1 MNPRKIPALLLT
13 TGRLLAC
20 AAALITTAVAQSTST
35 GTIEGRVL
43 NTTTSSYI
51 NNARVTVEGTT
62 LETYTNQSGE
72 YRLINVPPGAARLTV
87 LFSGLPPQNET
98 VTVAAGQTVQQNFFL
113 VLEQKSANQAARDL
127 GTVVQLDQFTVGTTR
142 ETNATNIATNEQ
154 RFASNIKN
162 VVSSDAFGD
171 VTEGNVGEFVKYL
184 PGITVDYVAADVRT
198 ISVRGFA
205 DNFTNVTSD
214 GARMASS
221 ASGSTIRTFELEQ
234 VSINNVSRVEVT
246 KVPTPDQAAD
256 SLGGSVNMVSRS
268 AFESATTQFKY
279 RFYTSFNSEDYQ
291 VFKKTPGPGNKDT
304 FKVLPGFDFNYI
316 APLSKTFGLVINGL
330 SSNQFNEQH
339 RAQPTWRFVGAGA
352 TVTNPYLRQFQVQD
366 GPKNT
371 FRDSFS
377 IKADWKPARYHVISA
392 SAQVNYYHSFFAN
405 RNTNFDVGSSEVPTP
420 ATGTPLTFGPS
431 FAYGATGRGT
441 VTQGGSFRD
450 KYGATR
456 ATNLNHT
463 YKGREWEI
471 DSGLN
476 ASISKTWYRT
486 NARGHFSGVNTSL
499 VGVSRVLYDGIT
511 YPVPAKFTALDS
523 AGVPIDY
530 NNPANYRLTT
540 LGNTPV
546 DARDEFR
553 AGRVNV
559 KRALSFLPVEATLKI
574 GGLMQK
580 QKRDITS
587 HNESTT
593 FVGRDG
599 VANTADDSLAPYV
612 DTKYLGQDNGYGF
625 TRLPFGDAYRLWEE
639 TKTNPGYFSTT
650 PAQAV
655 TNETNRINGSL
666 QFAEKITAG
675 YAQFEGRFFKN
686 RLGVVTGV
694 RYEKTED
701 TGRGPLVDPDA
712 PFVRGADGKFTLVNG
727 ARVRKTEAGAAGSLQ
742 ELALIRRERAAFADR
757 SYDGYYPSL
766 HTTFNVTD
774 NVLFRAAFAKTF
786 GRPDLGSIIPN
797 TTIDEN
803 DNPNPP
809 AGSPPGTITFTN
821 SGLRPYSAKN
831 YDFSLEYYF
840 PKGGLISA
848 GVFRKDL
855 RDFFGS
861 INTVATAAV
870 LDQLGLDQRYV
881 GWTVNSRLNVGSAR
895 IDGAEF
901 NYMQPLSSIEFLP
914 RWGRFFNFSASGS
927 ILHLQ
932 GANGAD
938 FNRFIPKSGSM
949 GLTFSR
955 KPVVLMVKYNY
966 RGRQRNSAQS
976 GTAPNAFEYYDSRY
990 NIDVNAEY
998 TFSRRVTIFANARN
1012 ILNTP
1017 QDLERYS
1024 PETPGYTHTYRT
1036 EEFGVQFAL
1045 GVKGTF

>member
-1 MNPRKIPALLLT
+1 MNQTKLLT
-13 TGRLLAC
+13 TLGRACFALAGLFL
-20 AAALITTAVAQSTST
+20 AGLAPAQSAST

-43 NTTTSSYI
+43 NVTTSQYI
-51 NNARVTVEGTT
+51 NNARVTIDGTA
-62 LETYTNQSGE
+62 LETFTNQSGE
-72 YRLINVPPGAARLTV
+72 FRLINVPPGTAKLKV
-87 LFSGLPPQNET
+87 LFSGLPAQAET
-98 VTVAAGQTVQQNFFL
+98 ITVAAGQTVLQNFFL
-113 VLEQKSANQAARDL
+113 TASQSSANQTAKDM
-127 GTVVQLDQFTVGTTR
+127 GDIIKLDAFTVGTSR

-154 RFASNIKN
+154 RFAPNIKN

-184 PGITVDYVAADVRT
+184 PGVTVDYVAADVRT

-279 RFYTSFNSEDYQ
+279 RLYTSFNSEDYQ
-291 VFKKTPGPGNKDT
+291 VFKKTPGPGNEKT

-316 APLSKTFGLVINGL
+316 APLSKTFGLVVNGL

-339 RAQPTWRFVGAGA
+339 RSQPTWRFVGAGA
-352 TVTNPYLRQFQVQD
+352 TVANPYLRQYQVQD

-377 IKADWKPARYHVISA
+377 IKADWKPARYHVLSA
-392 SAQVNYYHSFFAN
+392 GAQVNYYHSFFAN

-420 ATGTPLTFGPS
+420 ATGTPLTFGRD
-431 FAYGATGRGT
+431 FTYGATGRGT

-456 ATNLNHT
+456 AANVNHT

-471 DSGLN
+471 ESGLN
-476 ASISKTWYRT
+476 GSISKTWYRT
-486 NARGHFSGVNTSL
+486 SERGHFSGVNTSL
-499 VGVSRVLYDGIT
+499 QGVSRVLYDGIT

-523 AGVPIDY
+523 AGAKIDY

-546 DARDEFR
+546 DARDQFTAARVNAKHAIPYLPFR
-553 AGRVNV
+553 ATV
-559 KRALSFLPVEATLKI
+559 KF
-574 GGLMQK
+574 GGLVQK

-593 FVGRDG
+593 FVGEDG
-599 VANTADDSLAPYV
+599 LANTADDSLAPYV
-612 DTKYLGQDNGYGF
+612 DTGYFGEDSGYGF
-625 TRLPFGDAYRLWEE
+625 RLPFGDAYKLWEK
-639 TKTNPGYFSTT
+639 TKANPSYFSTT

-666 QFAEKITAG
+666 QFSEKITAA
-675 YAQFEGRFFKN
+675 YTQFESRLLNN
-686 RLGVVTGV
+686 RLGIVTGV
-694 RYEKTED
+694 RFEKTDD
-701 TGRGPLVDPDA
+701 TGRGPLIDPDA

-727 ARVRKTEAGAAGSLQ
+727 ARVRKAEAGAAGSIQ
-742 ELALIRRERAAFADR
+742 ELALVRKERAAYAER

-774 NVLFRAAFAKTF
+774 NFLVRAAFAKTF

-821 SGLRPYSAKN
+821 SGLKPYSAKN
-831 YDFSLEYYF
+831 YDISLEYYF
-840 PKGGLISA
+840 PSGGLISG

-855 RDFFGS
+855 RDFFGAVNS
-861 INTVATAAV
+861 VATPAI

-901 NYMQPLSSIEFLP
+901 NYMQPLKVIAALGK
-914 RWGRFFNFSASGS
+914 WGQYLNFSASGS

-938 FNRFIPKSGSM
+938 FNRFIPKSGSA
-949 GLTFSR
+949 GLTFSK
-955 KPVVLMVKYNY
+955 KPLVLMVKYNY

-990 NIDVNAEY
+990 NIDLNAEY
-998 TFSRRVTIFANARN
+998 TFSKRVTVFANARN

-1024 PETPGYTHTYRT
+1024 PDTPGYTHTYRS
-1036 EEFGVQFAL
+1036 EEFGVQFAV

>member
-1 MNPRKIPALLLT
+1 MQPTNPLRAL
-13 TGRLLAC
+13 GRLCLALAGLC
-20 AAALITTAVAQSTST
+20 LPPIASAQSASS

-43 NTTTSSYI
+43 NVTTSQYI
-51 NNARVTVEGTT
+51 NNARVTVEGTKI
-62 LETYTNQSGE
+62 ETFTNQSGE
-72 YRLINVPPGAARLTV
+72 YRLINVPPGTAKLKV
-87 LFSGLPPQNET
+87 LFSGMPPQDET
-98 VTVAAGQTVQQNFFL
+98 VTVAAGQTVQQDFYL
-113 VLEQKSANQAARDL
+113 VFSKTTANQAAKDM
-127 GTVVQLDQFTVGTTR
+127 GDVVKLDAFTVATSR

-154 RFASNIKN
+154 RFAPNIKN

-184 PGITVDYVAADVRT
+184 PGVTVDYVAADVRT

-234 VSINNVSRVEVT
+234 VSINNISRIEVT

-268 AFESATTQFKY
+268 AFESTTTQFKY
-279 RFYTSFNSEDYQ
+279 RIYTSFNSEDYQ
-291 VFKKTPGPGNKDT
+291 VFKKTPGPGNEAT

-339 RAQPTWRFVGAGA
+339 RSQPTWRFVGAGA
-352 TVTNPYLRQFQVQD
+352 TVTNPYLRQYQVQD

-377 IKADWKPARYHVISA
+377 IKADWKPARYHVLSA

-405 RNTNFDVGSSEVPTP
+405 RNTNFDVGSSDVPTP
-420 ATGTPLTFGPS
+420 ATGTPLTFGPT

-456 ATNLNHT
+456 AANLNHT
-463 YKGREWEI
+463 YKGREWEVE
-471 DSGLN
+471 SGLN

-486 NARGHFSGVNTSL
+486 SERGHFSGVNTAL
-499 VGVSRVLYDGIT
+499 QGVSRVLYDGIT

-523 AGVPIDY
+523 TGTQIDY

-559 KRALSFLPVEATLKI
+559 KRALPFLPFEATMKI
-574 GGLMQK
+574 GGLIQK
-580 QKRDITS
+580 QKRDIKS
-587 HNESTT
+587 YNESTT
-593 FVGRDG
+593 FVGKDG
-599 VANTADDSLAPYV
+599 LANTADDSLAPYV
-612 DTKYLGQDNGYGF
+612 DTKYFGEDTGYGF
-625 TRLPFGDAYRLWEE
+625 RLPFGDAYKLWEV
-639 TKTNPGYFSTT
+639 TKTNPSYFSTT

-655 TNETNRINGSL
+655 TNETTRINGSL
-666 QFAEKITAG
+666 QFSEKITAA
-675 YAQFEGRFFKN
+675 YTQFESRLLNN
-686 RLGVVTGV
+686 RLGIVTGV
-694 RYEKTED
+694 RFEKTDD
-701 TGRGPLVDPDA
+701 TGRGPLIDPDA
-712 PFVRGADGKFTLVNG
+712 PFVRGADGKFTLVHG
-727 ARVRKTEAGAAGSLQ
+727 TRGRKPEAGTAGSLQ
-742 ELALIRRERAAFADR
+742 ELALTRKARASYAER

-774 NVLFRAAFAKTF
+774 NFLVRAAFAKTF

-809 AGSPPGTITFTN
+809 AGSPPGTITYTN
-821 SGLRPYSAKN
+821 SGLKPYSAKN
-831 YDFSLEYYF
+831 YDISAEYYF
-840 PKGGLISA
+840 PSGGLISA

-855 RDFFGS
+855 VDFFGA
-861 INTVATAAV
+861 INTVATPAI
-870 LDQLGLDQRYV
+870 LDALGLDQRYV

-901 NYMQPLSSIEFLP
+901 NYMQPLKAIAMLGT
-914 RWGRFFNFSASGS
+914 WGKYFNFSTSGS

-938 FNRFIPKSGSM
+938 FNRFIPKSGSA
-949 GLTFSR
+949 GLTFS
-955 KPVVLMVKYNY
+955 KNPLVLMLKYNY

-990 NIDVNAEY
+990 NIDLNAEY
-998 TFSRRVTIFANARN
+998 KFNKRVTVFANARN

-1024 PETPGYTHTYRT
+1024 PETPGYTHTYRS
-1036 EEFGVQFAL
+1036 EEFGVQFAV

>member
-1 MNPRKIPALLLT
+1 MTPNTTLRSLGQLGLALAGLFL
-13 TGRLLAC
+13 GHRASAQ
-20 AAALITTAVAQSTST
+20 AAAT
-35 GTIEGRVL
+35 GTVEGRVL
-43 NTTTSSYI
+43 NVTTSQYI

-62 LETYTNQSGE
+62 LETFTNQSGE
-72 YRLINVPPGAARLTV
+72 FRLINVPPGTAKLKV
-87 LFSGLPPQNET
+87 LFSGMPPQDET
-98 VTVAAGQTVQQNFFL
+98 VSVAAGQTVQQDFYL
-113 VLEQKSANQAARDL
+113 VFSKTNANQAAKDI
-127 GTVVQLDQFTVGTTR
+127 GDVVKLEAFAVTNTR

-154 RFASNIKN
+154 RFAPNIKN

-184 PGITVDYVAADVRT
+184 PGVTVDYVAADVRT

-234 VSINNVSRVEVT
+234 VSINNISRVEVT

-268 AFESATTQFKY
+268 AFESSGIQFKY
-279 RFYTSFNSEDYQ
+279 KLYTSFNSEDYQ
-291 VFKKTPGPGNKDT
+291 VFKKTAGPGNKPT
-304 FKVLPGFDFNYI
+304 QKVLPGFDFNYI

-339 RAQPTWRFVGAGA
+339 RSQPTWRFVGAGA
-352 TVTNPYLRQFQVQD
+352 TVTNPYLRQYQVQD

-377 IKADWKPARYHVISA
+377 IKADWKPARYHVLTVG
-392 SAQVNYYHSFFAN
+392 AQVNYYHSFFAN
-405 RNTNFDVGSSEVPTP
+405 RNTNFDIGSSEVPTP
-420 ATGTPLTFGPS
+420 ATGIPLTFGPA
-431 FAYGATGRGT
+431 FTYGATGRGT
-441 VTQGGSFRD
+441 VSQGSSFRD

-456 ATNLNHT
+456 AANLNHT

-486 NARGHFSGVNTSL
+486 SERGHFSGVNTNLQS
-499 VGVSRVLYDGIT
+499 VSRVNYDGIT
-511 YPVPAKFTALDS
+511 YPAPAKFTALDS
-523 AGVPIDY
+523 AGTQIDY
-530 NNPANYRLTT
+530 NNPANYRITT

-553 AGRVNV
+553 AGRLNA
-559 KRALSFLPVEATLKI
+559 KHAIPFLPFEATLKV
-574 GGLMQK
+574 GGLVQK
-580 QKRDITS
+580 QKRDIKS
-587 HNESTT
+587 YNESTT
-593 FVGRDG
+593 FVGKDG
-599 VANTADDSLAPYV
+599 IANTGDDSLLPYV
-612 DTKYLGQDNGYGF
+612 DTGYLGQDNGYGF
-625 TRLPFGDAYRLWEE
+625 TRLPFADAYKLWEE
-639 TKTNPGYFSTT
+639 TKTNPSYFSTT

-666 QFAEKITAG
+666 QFSEKVSAAYT
-675 YAQFEGRFFKN
+675 QFESRLLNN
-686 RLGVVTGV
+686 RLGLVGGV
-694 RYEKTED
+694 RFEKTDD
-701 TGRGPLVDPDA
+701 TGRGPLIDPDA
-712 PFVRGADGKFTLVNG
+712 PFVRGADGKFALVNG
-727 ARVRKTEAGAAGSLQ
+727 ARVRKAEAGAAGSLQ
-742 ELALIRRERAAFADR
+742 ELALVRKERAAYAER
-757 SYDGYYPSL
+757 TYDGYYPSL
-766 HTTFNVTD
+766 HATFNVTE
-774 NVLFRAAFAKTF
+774 NILVRAAFAKTF

-809 AGSPPGTITFTN
+809 AGSSPGSITYTN
-821 SGLRPYSAKN
+821 SGLKPYSAKN

-840 PKGGLISA
+840 PSGGLVSA

-855 RDFFGS
+855 TDFFGS
-861 INTVATAAV
+861 LNTVATPAI

-901 NYMQPLSSIEFLP
+901 NYMQPLKAIAALGN
-914 RWGRFFNFSASGS
+914 WGKYFNFSASGS
-927 ILHLQ
+927 VLHLQ

-955 KPVVLMVKYNY
+955 KPLVLMVKYNY
-966 RGRQRNSAQS
+966 RGRQRNSAQT

-990 NIDVNAEY
+990 NIDLNAEY
-998 TFSRRVTIFANARN
+998 TFTKRITVFANARN
-1012 ILNTP
+1012 VLNTP

-1024 PETPGYTHTYRT
+1024 PDTPGYTHTYRS
-1036 EEFGVQFAL
+1036 EEFGVQFAV

>member
-1 MNPRKIPALLLT
+1 MNPAQPLRSVGRACLALAVLC
-13 TGRLLAC
+13 LAHL
-20 AAALITTAVAQSTST
+20 APAQSTAT

-43 NTTTSSYI
+43 NVATGQYI
-51 NNARVTVEGTT
+51 NNARVTLEGTMV
-62 LETYTNQSGE
+62 ETFTNQSGE
-72 YRLINVPPGAARLTV
+72 FRLINVPPGAAKLKV
-87 LFSGLPPQNET
+87 LFSGLPPQGET
-98 VTVAAGQTVQQNFFL
+98 VTVAAGQTVQQDFFL
-113 VLEQKSANQAARDL
+113 LTTQSSANQAAKEMGD
-127 GTVVQLDQFTVGTTR
+127 VVKLDVFNVAATR

-154 RFASNIKN
+154 RFAPNIKN

-184 PGITVDYVAADVRT
+184 PGVTVDYVAADVRT

-234 VSINNVSRVEVT
+234 VSINNISRVEVT

-268 AFESATTQFKY
+268 AFESTGIQFKY
-279 RFYTSFNSEDYQ
+279 KIYTSFNSEDYQ
-291 VFKKTPGPGNKDT
+291 VFKKTPGPGDKET

-316 APLSKTFGLVINGL
+316 APLSKTFGIVINGL

-339 RAQPTWRFVGAGA
+339 RSQPTWRFVGAGA
-352 TVTNPYLRQFQVQD
+352 TVANPYLRQYQVQD

-371 FRDSFS
+371 FRDSVS
-377 IKADWKPARYHVISA
+377 VKADWKPARYHVLSA
-392 SAQVNYYHSFFAN
+392 GAQVNYYHSFFAN

-431 FAYGATGRGT
+431 FTYGATGRGT
-441 VTQGGSFRD
+441 VSQGASFRD

-456 ATNLNHT
+456 AANLNHS

-486 NARGHFSGVNTSL
+486 DARGHFSGVNTSL

-523 AGVPIDY
+523 AGTQIDY

-559 KRALSFLPVEATLKI
+559 KRAIPFLPFAATMKV
-574 GGLMQK
+574 GGLVQK

-587 HNESTT
+587 TNSSTT
-593 FVGRDG
+593 FVGKDG
-599 VANTADDSLAPYV
+599 VANTADDSLLPYV
-612 DTKYLGQDNGYGF
+612 DSKYLGQDNGYGF
-625 TRLPFGDAYRLWEE
+625 TRLPFGDAYKLWEE
-639 TKTNPGYFSTT
+639 TKTNPSYFSTT

-666 QFAEKITAG
+666 QFSEKVTAA
-675 YAQFEGRFFKN
+675 YAQFDSRLLNN
-686 RLGVVTGV
+686 RLGIVTGV
-694 RYEKTED
+694 RFEKTDD
-701 TGRGPLVDPDA
+701 TGRGPLIDPDA
-712 PFVRGADGKFTLVNG
+712 PFVRGADGKFVLVDG
-727 ARVRKTEAGAAGSLQ
+727 ARVRKPEAGAAGSIQ
-742 ELALIRRERAAFADR
+742 ELALTRKERASSAQR

-774 NVLFRAAFAKTF
+774 NFLVRAAFAKTF

-809 AGSPPGTITFTN
+809 PGSSPGNITYTN
-821 SGLRPYSAKN
+821 SGLKPYSAKN
-831 YDFSLEYYF
+831 YDFSIEYYF

-855 RDFFGS
+855 TDFFGS
-861 INTVATAAV
+861 INTAATPAI
-870 LDQLGLDQRYV
+870 LDALGLDQRYV
-881 GWTVNSRLNVGSAR
+881 GWNVSSRLNVGNAR
-895 IDGAEF
+895 IDGAEANF
-901 NYMQPLSSIEFLP
+901 MQPLTALGP
-914 RWGRFFNFSASGS
+914 WGKFFNFSASGS

-949 GLTFSR
+949 GLTFSK
-955 KPVVLMVKYNY
+955 KPLVLMVKYNY
-966 RGRQRNSAQS
+966 RGRQRNSAQT

-990 NIDVNAEY
+990 NIDLNAEY
-998 TFSRRVTIFANARN
+998 TFSRRLTVFANARN

-1024 PETPGYTHTYRT
+1024 PETPGYTHTFRS
-1036 EEFGVQFAL
+1036 EEFGIQFAV

>member
-1 MNPRKIPALLLT
+1 MNLNKLLRILTCVSFAL
-13 TGRLLAC
+13 GGLLAVG
-20 AAALITTAVAQSTST
+20 VARAQTVAT

-43 NTTTSSYI
+43 NVATGSYI
-51 NNARVTVEGTT
+51 NNARVTIDGTKVETF
-62 LETYTNQSGE
+62 TNQSGE
-72 YRLINVPPGAARLTV
+72 FRLINVPPGATKLRV
-87 LFSGLPPQNET
+87 LFSGLPPQIET
-98 VTVAAGQTVQQNFFL
+98 VTVSAGQTVQQDFFL
-113 VLEQKSANQAARDL
+113 TVSQSSANQTAKDI
-127 GTVVQLDQFTVGTTR
+127 GDVIKLDAFTVGTTR

-154 RFASNIKN
+154 RFAANIKN

-184 PGITVDYVAADVRT
+184 PGVTVDYVAADVRT

-279 RFYTSFNSEDYQ
+279 RIYTSFNSEDYQ
-291 VFKKTPGPGNKDT
+291 VFKRTPGPGNKDT

-316 APLSKTFGLVINGL
+316 APLSKTFGLVVNGL

-339 RAQPTWRFVGAGA
+339 RSQPTWRFVGAGA
-352 TVTNPYLRQFQVQD
+352 TVTNPYLRQYQVQD

-377 IKADWKPARYHVISA
+377 VKADWKPLRDHVISA

-420 ATGTPLTFGPS
+420 ATGTPLTFGRD

-456 ATNLNHT
+456 AANLNHT

-486 NARGHFSGVNTSL
+486 SERGHFSGVNTSL
-499 VGVSRVLYDGIT
+499 QGVSRVLYDGIT
-511 YPVPAKFTALDS
+511 YPVPAKFTAVDA
-523 AGVPIDY
+523 AGAAIDY

-553 AGRVNV
+553 AGRLNA
-559 KRALSFLPVEATLKI
+559 KHAIPFLPFEASLKL
-574 GGLMQK
+574 GGLVQK
-580 QKRDITS
+580 QKRDIKNI
-587 HNESTT
+587 NESTT
-593 FVGRDG
+593 FVGKDG
-599 VANTADDSLAPYV
+599 LANTADDSLTPYV
-612 DTKYLGQDNGYGF
+612 DTKYFGQDNGYGF
-625 TRLPFGDAYRLWEE
+625 RLPFGDAYRLWEE
-639 TKTNPGYFSTT
+639 TKANPSYFSTT

-666 QFAEKITAG
+666 QFSEKISAA
-675 YAQFEGRFFKN
+675 YAQFESRLLNN
-686 RLGVVTGV
+686 RLGIVTGV
-694 RYEKTED
+694 RFEKTDD
-701 TGRGPLVDPDA
+701 TGRGPLIDPDA

-727 ARVRKTEAGAAGSLQ
+727 ARVRKAEAGAAGSLQ
-742 ELALIRRERAAFADR
+742 ELGLVRKERAAYAER
-757 SYDGYYPSL
+757 TYDGYYPSL

-774 NVLFRAAFAKTF
+774 NLLFRAAFAKTF

-821 SGLRPYSAKN
+821 SGLKPYSAKN
-831 YDFSLEYYF
+831 YDLSLEYYF
-840 PKGGLISA
+840 PSGGLISA

-861 INTVATAAV
+861 INSVATPAI

-901 NYMQPLSSIEFLP
+901 NYMQPLKAIAALGE
-914 RWGRFFNFSASGS
+914 WGKYFNFSASGS
-927 ILHLQ
+927 MLHLQ

-955 KPVVLMVKYNY
+955 KAVILMAKYNY
-966 RGRQRNSAQS
+966 RGRQRNSAQT

-990 NIDVNAEY
+990 NIDLNAEY
-998 TFSRRVTIFANARN
+998 RFSKRVTLFANARN
-1012 ILNTP
+1012 VLNTP

-1024 PETPGYTHTYRT
+1024 PETPGYTHTYRS
-1036 EEFGVQFAL
+1036 EEFGVQFAV